1 MNEHATIAD
10 RGHPPVRDASLVF
23 RLSHG
28 APSGGLLALNL
39 KLCMM
44 EMGMEYE
51 LWDLRAKPDER
62 VFDRFVALY
71 QRYFTRPEITEPPE
85 RWRRRLWPAEAARP
99 ELPQIDFH
107 IIAAGIDF
115 DKESPGVYGGLVFEY
130 YPASS
135 TGLLTYLVVD
145 ESCRMRGIA
154 RRLNNAAALVLQA
167 DAEKRGQNLRAIFA
181 ETDDPRHPAFK
192 DKINTI
198 ADKLVT
204 LSRLGAKWIDIP
216 YVQPPLG
223 PDRPWVDSMILLAF
237 PDLMPTRAG
246 SVAGK
251 VVREF
256 LYELYRVLDVAD
268 PENDPHF
275 RKVIPHLTDE
285 VAFKEIPK
293 AV

>member
-1 MNEHATIAD
+1 
-10 RGHPPVRDASLVF
+10 
-23 RLSHG
+23 
-28 APSGGLLALNL
+28 
-39 KLCMM
+39 
-44 EMGMEYE
+44 MEYE

-62 VFDRFVALY
+62 VFDRFVTLY
-71 QRYFTRPEITEPPE
+71 RRYFTRPEISEPPE
-85 RWRRRLWPAEAARP
+85 RWRRRLWPAEAANRG
-99 ELPQIDFH
+99 LPQIDFH
-107 IIAAGIDF
+107 IIAAGTDF
-115 DKESPGVYGGLVFEY
+115 DRASLSIFGGIVFEY
-130 YPASS
+130 YRASS
-135 TGLLTYLVVD
+135 AGLLTYLVVD

-154 RRLNNAAALVLQA
+154 RRLNSAAASALQA
-167 DAEKRGQNLRAIFA
+167 DAETSGQDLRAIFA

-204 LSRLGAKWIDIP
+204 LSRLGAKWIDVP

-223 PDRPWVDSMILLAF
+223 PGRPYVDSMILLAF
-237 PDLMPTRAG
+237 PDLMPMRAG

-268 PENDPHF
+268 PESDPHF
-275 RKVIPHLTDE
+275 RKIIPHFTDE
-285 VAFKEIPK
+285 MPFKEIPK